1 MTTLKD
7 TSIHLTWSC

>member
-7 TSIHLTWSC
+7 TSTHLTL